1 MINNQYLYLV
11 STIFRTS
18 SPHLSSVSPVTLLR
32 PDGLQAWYCFTQ
44 VANFLREKNELFN
57 EIPFVQSD
65 LTPNRFRPGSN
76 LVSRNL
82 KLNLVEKNMIK

>member
-44 VANFLREKNELFN
+44 VANFLREKMNSLMKYH
-57 EIPFVQSD
+57 
-65 LTPNRFRPGSN
+65 LRNR
-76 LVSRNL
+76 
-82 KLNLVEKNMIK
+82 I